1 MSDSNSS
8 ADIVACIAV
17 LVAVASGSLNLHLWA
32 EMKRYQ
38 ALTEKQTLQIQ
49 TMEKTLLLNR

>member
-17 LVAVASGSLNLHLWA
+17 LVAVASGSLNLHLYA
-32 EMKRYQ
+32 EVKRYE
-38 ALTEKQTLQIQ
+38 ALTNEQTIQIQ